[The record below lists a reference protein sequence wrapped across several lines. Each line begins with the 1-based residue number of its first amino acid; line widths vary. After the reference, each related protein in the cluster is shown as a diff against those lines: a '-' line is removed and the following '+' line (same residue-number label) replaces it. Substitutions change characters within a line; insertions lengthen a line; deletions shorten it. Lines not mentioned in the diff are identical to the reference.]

1 VLQRYQEFF
10 FLGGGGVDFL
20 FELVQIAYELDN
32 YLLLAALLISKNHKL
47 SLMERHVPLLDKI
60 VLWLSMIHCL
70 VR

>member
-1 VLQRYQEFF
+1 MLQRYQDF

-20 FELVQIAYELDN
+20 FELVQIAYELGN

-47 SLMERHVPLLDKI
+47 SLMERHVRLLDKI